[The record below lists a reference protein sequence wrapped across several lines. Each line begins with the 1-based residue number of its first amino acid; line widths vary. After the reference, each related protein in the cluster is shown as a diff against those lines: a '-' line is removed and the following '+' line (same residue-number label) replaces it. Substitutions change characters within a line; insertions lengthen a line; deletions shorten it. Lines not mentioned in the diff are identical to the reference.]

1 MSTCWALNHKG
12 YKDKLKVSKRKG
24 DKCMIDVENT
34 MTFNIEN
41 VKKYVEES
49 HKKGTENS
57 FHRKEI
63 E

>member
-1 MSTCWALNHKG
+1 M
-12 YKDKLKVSKRKG
+12 KVSKRKG